1 MDVNA
6 PLHCK
11 SPAQSGNI
19 KYSMKTKNTHFQR
32 QEGHAPKD
40 QADIFLKGGT
50 VLNVYSGELLKVNV
64 ALKGERIWYVGPLS
78 YMVGNDTRVLDLK
91 NKV

>member
-1 MDVNA
+1 
-6 PLHCK
+6 
-11 SPAQSGNI
+11 
-19 KYSMKTKNTHFQR
+19 MKTKNTHFQR